1 MKEIKTQGKF
11 RKNKAYGLVGCL
23 ALFSVMVA
31 SPVINVK
38 AEESNSNVSTTN
50 TVTEKGHLDTEPYT
64 TTRYKEGM
72 EISKD
77 PGDKYGYFTDYKSD
91 FLFKYQYFNEDGSI
105 TYKYFKTW
113 TETDS
118 IGEPHRTYFPQGAND
133 ELPNI
138 SDLKSGI
145 IGNKER
151 NYGDNEEISTASEE
165 TNELYSVDYT
175 EHEPTLSETGET
187 IPSTEKPEPNWKS
200 SSVQGPRILYKGDK
214 GKLLPG
220 DKGINFTW
228 LHIGLKTK
236 VEREKIEDR
245 PVRYIKNET
254 LQPNEKNTLKE
265 GKDKYKITTIEYNYE
280 NRDLT
285 NEEYER
291 IINVEKN
298 IPTVEN
304 GQVKETRT
312 ITYEESEEKL
322 IEVGTPKPKT
332 DITNLPSPIRYVK
345 DDTKEKGLPN
355 ERIEGK
361 PGKSTVITTYD
372 VNPKTGDIIENVGE
386 PVVENPTE
394 TIIKVP
400 AKTKVELIKK
410 DGKVI
415 EKTTTYDVNPENGN
429 ITETVTERIISD
441 NNPEKPPVL
450 EIPEYTDP
458 IGTIPLN
465 VNPNGEQT
473 REEDYLQP
481 PTVEIETLKNI
492 PDDVE
497 KTTNP
502 YKVKYIGNY
511 NKDFGNNTVL
521 VKGKDGVTTKTT
533 SYIVDENGNVTSNIK
548 EDVIDS
554 INKEVEVGLKIK
566 VEIITEDGK
575 KIERTTE
582 YELDEN
588 TGKVTPKVSDKI
600 LDNIVPPVLDVPE
613 YTGPLSTNTPVD
625 ENGNLIL
632 PPVVDELPE
641 FNGGVNPID
650 SPVLEIPEY
659 TGPLSTN
666 TPVDDNGDLIL
677 PPVVEKPEF
686 NGGVNSI
693 EPPVEEKPEYKLPDK
708 PKEEPVKE
716 TPKEE
721 TKVEDKKEKELP
733 NTNSTSVL
741 TSLIS
746 SVIGTLGLGY
756 KSKRRK

>member
-1 MKEIKTQGKF
+1 
-11 RKNKAYGLVGCL
+11 
-23 ALFSVMVA
+23 MV
-31 SPVINVK
+31 
-38 AEESNSNVSTTN
+38 
-50 TVTEKGHLDTEPYT
+50 
-64 TTRYKEGM
+64 
-72 EISKD
+72 
-77 PGDKYGYFTDYKSD
+77 PGDKS
-91 FLFKYQYFNEDGSI
+91 L
-105 TYKYFKTW
+105 
-113 TETDS
+113 
-118 IGEPHRTYFPQGAND
+118 
-133 ELPNI
+133 
-138 SDLKSGI
+138 
-145 IGNKER
+145 
-151 NYGDNEEISTASEE
+151 
-165 TNELYSVDYT
+165 
-175 EHEPTLSETGET
+175 
-187 IPSTEKPEPNWKS
+187 
-200 SSVQGPRILYKGDK
+200 
-214 GKLLPG
+214 
-220 DKGINFTW
+220 NFTFFH
-228 LHIGLKTK
+228 LGLKTK
-236 VEREKIEDR
+236 VEREKVEDR
-245 PVRYIKNET
+245 PVRYIKNES

-265 GKDKYKITTIEYNYE
+265 GKDKYKITTIVYDYE
-280 NRDLT
+280 DRKLT

-291 IINVEKN
+291 IVNVEKN

-312 ITYEESEEKL
+312 ITYEELEEKL

-361 PGKSTVITTYD
+361 TGKSTVITTYD

-415 EKTTTYDVNPENGN
+415 ERTTTYDVNPENGN

-473 REEDYLQP
+473 GEEDYLQP
-481 PTVEIETLKNI
+481 PIVEIETLKNI

-497 KTTNP
+497 KTTTP

-511 NKDFGNNTVL
+511 NKDFGDNTTL
-521 VKGKDGVTTKTT
+521 VKGKNGIVTKTT
-533 SYIVDENGNVTSNIK
+533 SYTVDENGNVTSNVK
-548 EDVIDS
+548 EDSTEPVNEEI
-554 INKEVEVGLKIK
+554 EVGLKTK

-588 TGKVTPKVSDKI
+588 TGKVTPKISDKI
-600 LDNIVPPVLDVPE
+600 IDDIVPPVLDVPE
-613 YTGPLSTNTPVD
+613 YTGPISTNTPVD

-641 FNGGVNPID
+641 FNGGVNSIEPPI
-650 SPVLEIPEY
+650 EEKPEY
-659 TGPLSTN
+659 TGPISTN
-666 TPVDDNGDLIL
+666 TPVNDNGNLIL
-677 PPVVEKPEF
+677 PPVVDELPEF

-693 EPPVEEKPEYKLPDK
+693 EPPIEEKPEYTGDLT
-708 PKEEPVKE
+708 EPVKE

-733 NTNSTSVL
+733 NTNSTSVI
-741 TSLIS
+741 TGFVSSL
-746 SVIGTLGLGY
+746 IGTLGLGY

>member
-1 MKEIKTQGKF
+1 MKIIETKGKF
-11 RKNKAYGLVGCL
+11 RKSKAYGLIGCL

-31 SPVINVK
+31 SPVINAK
-38 AEESNSNVSTTN
+38 AEETNSNISNTN

-64 TTRYKEGM
+64 TTRYKEVM

-77 PGDKYGYFTDYKSD
+77 PGDKYGYFTDYKSN

-105 TYKYFKTW
+105 SYKYFKTW
-113 TETDS
+113 TETYS
-118 IGEPHRTYFPQGAND
+118 NGEPKRTYFPQGAND
-133 ELPNI
+133 ELSNI

-145 IGNKER
+145 IGDKER
-151 NYGDNEEISTASEE
+151 N
-165 TNELYSVDYT
+165 DYT

-214 GKLLPG
+214 GKLVPG

-236 VEREKIEDR
+236 VEREKVEDR

-254 LQPNEKNTLKE
+254 IQPNEKNTVKE

-361 PGKSTVITTYD
+361 TGKSTVITTYD

-386 PVVENPTE
+386 PVVENPKE

-415 EKTTTYDVNPENGN
+415 EKTTIYDVDPENGN

-450 EIPEYTDP
+450 
-458 IGTIPLN
+458 N
-465 VNPNGEQT
+465 
-473 REEDYLQP
+473 
-481 PTVEIETLKNI
+481 
-492 PDDVE
+492 
-497 KTTNP
+497 
-502 YKVKYIGNY
+502 
-511 NKDFGNNTVL
+511 
-521 VKGKDGVTTKTT
+521 
-533 SYIVDENGNVTSNIK
+533 
-548 EDVIDS
+548 
-554 INKEVEVGLKIK
+554 
-566 VEIITEDGK
+566 
-575 KIERTTE
+575 
-582 YELDEN
+582 
-588 TGKVTPKVSDKI
+588 
-600 LDNIVPPVLDVPE
+600 VPE
-613 YTGPLSTNTPVD
+613 YKSPLSTNTPVD
-625 ENGNLIL
+625 DNGNLIL
-632 PPVVDELPE
+632 PPVVDELP
-641 FNGGVNPID
+641 N
-650 SPVLEIPEY
+650 
-659 TGPLSTN
+659 
-666 TPVDDNGDLIL
+666 
-677 PPVVEKPEF
+677 F

-693 EPPVEEKPEYKLPDK
+693 EPPVEEKPEYKLPEK
-708 PKEEPVKE
+708 PKEEPIKE

-733 NTNSTSVL
+733 NTNSASVL

>member
-11 RKNKAYGLVGCL
+11 RKSKAYGLVGCL
-23 ALFSVMVA
+23 ALFSVMIA

-38 AEESNSNVSTTN
+38 AEESNSNVSTT
-50 TVTEKGHLDTEPYT
+50 TEKAHLDTAPYT

-118 IGEPHRTYFPQGAND
+118 SGEPHRTYFPQGAND

-138 SDLKSGI
+138 SDLSSGI
-145 IGNKER
+145 YGDKTR
-151 NYGDNEEISTASEE
+151 NYGDNEVTGTSSED
-165 TNELYSVDYT
+165 TNVLYAVNYT
-175 EHEPTLSETGET
+175 EIEPTLSETGET
-187 IPSTEKPEPNWKS
+187 IPSTEIPKPDWEH
-200 SSVQGPRILYKGDK
+200 SSVHGKRILYKGDK
-214 GKLLPG
+214 DKLVPG
-220 DKGINFTW
+220 DKRVNFTFYN
-228 LHIGLKTK
+228 LGLKTK
-236 VEREKIEDR
+236 VEREKVEDR
-245 PVRYIKNET
+245 PVRYIKNES

-265 GKDKYKITTIEYNYE
+265 GKDKYKITTIVYDYE
-280 NRDLT
+280 DRKLT

-415 EKTTTYDVNPENGN
+415 ERTTTYDVNPENGN

-450 EIPEYTDP
+450 EIPEYTDS

-473 REEDYLQP
+473 GEEDYLQP

-497 KTTNP
+497 KTTTP

-511 NKDFGNNTVL
+511 NKDFGDNTTL
-521 VKGKDGVTTKTT
+521 VKGKNGIVTKTT
-533 SYIVDENGNVTSNIK
+533 SYTVDENGNVTSNVK
-548 EDVIDS
+548 EDVTNS
-554 INKEVEVGLKIK
+554 INEEIEVGLKTK
-566 VEIITEDGK
+566 VEIVNEDGK
-575 KIERTTE
+575 RIERTTE

-600 LDNIVPPVLDVPE
+600 LDNIIPPVLDVPE

-625 ENGNLIL
+625 DNGNLIL

-650 SPVLEIPEY
+650 SPVLDVPEY
-659 TGPLSTN
+659 TGPISTN

-677 PPVVEKPEF
+677 PPIVEKPEF

-716 TPKEE
+716 TSKEE

-733 NTNSTSVL
+733 NTNSTSIL
-741 TSLIS
+741 TTLVS